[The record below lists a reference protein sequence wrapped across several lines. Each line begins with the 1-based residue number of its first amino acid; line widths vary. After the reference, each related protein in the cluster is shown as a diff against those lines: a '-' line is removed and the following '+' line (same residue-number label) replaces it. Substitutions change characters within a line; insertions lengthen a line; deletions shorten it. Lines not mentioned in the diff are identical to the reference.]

1 MSEFEEALWLSAENW
16 ADSFLPTCQ
25 SISLVKSTT
34 K

>member
-16 ADSFLPTCQ
+16 ADSFSTDLQ